1 MVIQAEDVPSVHSAL
16 FSDREVRLHPSVASV
31 HLHVLQGRTGIT
43 VSRFNIYRKEAVHT
57 RYTSEGGFVP
67 TVEELFRPFAMEVR
81 TYKYMPWTFL
91 VSVENRRQR
100 LKQKSRRTLCT

>member
-57 RYTSEGGFVP
+57 RYASEDGFVP

-81 TYKYMPWTFL
+81 TYKYNMPWTFL
-91 VSVENRRQR
+91 FSLENRR
-100 LKQKSRRTLCT
+100 